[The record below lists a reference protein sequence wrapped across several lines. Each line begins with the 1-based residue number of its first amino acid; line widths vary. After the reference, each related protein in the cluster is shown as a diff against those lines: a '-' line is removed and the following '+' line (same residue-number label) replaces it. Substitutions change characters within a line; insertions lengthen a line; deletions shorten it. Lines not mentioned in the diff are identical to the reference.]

1 MIGITIDDK
10 VTRYRFELEAYK
22 QDNLTTPTEV
32 YYSEYIADAI
42 SLTTTMHSLTKEVS
56 EWTSLRIEY
65 VNPYSFTGSL
75 HENIRL
81 KVEFLAGGGWADN
94 LGYEANKIYKRFPC
108 VFYYDDHNNS
118 PTYDSHVNCD
128 LYTYL
133 QGPHASLTDS
143 AERGPYLLM
152 YGFTNDLLYLED
164 YRLELASFLIGSS
177 TGT

>member
-42 SLTTTMHSLTKEVS
+42 ELPTTMHSLTKEVS

-65 VNPYSFTGSL
+65 VNPYSFSGAL

-81 KVEFLAGGGWADN
+81 KV
-94 LGYEANKIYKRFPC
+94 
-108 VFYYDDHNNS
+108 
-118 PTYDSHVNCD
+118 
-128 LYTYL
+128 
-133 QGPHASLTDS
+133 
-143 AERGPYLLM
+143 
-152 YGFTNDLLYLED
+152 
-164 YRLELASFLIGSS
+164 
-177 TGT
+177 